1 VTHILRLPV
10 TDETY
15 KALTA
20 LAAKYNLSREALLE
34 GWLKEKLE
42 EEQEAAKY
50 DAEFHNDPEWAE
62 GARKALEQ
70 PSAGQGKVYH
80 SSEEFL
86 QALDAIRC
94 ERGDSDANV

>member
-1 VTHILRLPV
+1 MTHILRLPV

-20 LAAKYNLSREALLE
+20 LAAKHNLTKEALLE
-34 GWLKEKLE
+34 GWLEEKLE

-50 DAEFHNDPEWAE
+50 DAAFHSNPEWAE

-70 PSAGQGKVYH
+70 AATGQGKVYH

-86 QALDAIRC
+86 QALDEIRC